1 MNIVALSGGVG
12 GAKLATGL
20 AKIPDIKHLSIIA
33 NTADDFEHLGLP
45 ISPDIDTLLYN
56 LSGLYN
62 RQQGWGVA
70 DESWNFLEALGRLG
84 GPQWFQLG
92 DKDLAT
98 HIYRLNGLKQGQT
111 LTQITKQLADALAIA
126 ADILPM
132 TDSKVSTRVLTD
144 DGWLAFQEYFVA
156 RQCKPKVFEVEFAG
170 IEQAE
175 ISDEV
180 SAAISQADAIIGCPS
195 NPFVSVAPI
204 LAVPAMQKL
213 IKAQNI
219 PVLMVSP
226 IIAGQAV
233 KGPAAKMMQEM
244 QMQAS
249 AVAVAEHYQ
258 DFASHF
264 VIDCADLESENKIS
278 QLGLNVLVTKTLMK
292 TDNDKKDLAQAI
304 INWLKH

>member
-12 GAKLATGL
+12 GAKLASGL
-20 AKIPDIKHLSIIA
+20 AKLPDIKSLSIIA

-56 LSGLYN
+56 LSGIHN
-62 RQQGWGVA
+62 REQGWGVA
-70 DESWNFLEALGRLG
+70 NESWSFLEALGNLG

-98 HIYRLNGLKQGQT
+98 HIYRLNGFNQGQS
-111 LTQITKQLADALAIA
+111 LTQITKQLAKALGVKAN
-126 ADILPM
+126 ILPM

-156 RQCKPKVFEVEFAG
+156 RQCQPKVFEVEFAG
-170 IEQAE
+170 IEQAV

-180 SAAISQADAIIGCPS
+180 SAVISQADVIIGCPS

-204 LAVPAMQKL
+204 LAVPAMKKL

-219 PVLMVSP
+219 PVVMVSP
-226 IIAGQAV
+226 IIAGTAV

-244 QMQAS
+244 QMQVS
-249 AVAVAEHYQ
+249 AVAVAEHYR

-264 VIDCADLESENKIS
+264 VIDCTDIENKNTIA
-278 QLGLNVLVTKTLMK
+278 QLGLDVLVTKTLMK
-292 TDNDKKDLAQAI
+292 TDHDKQDLAQAI
-304 INWLKH
+304 INWLKS

>member
-20 AKIPDIKHLSIIA
+20 AKLPEIKHLSIIA

-98 HIYRLNGLKQGQT
+98 HVYRLNGLNQGQT

-170 IEQAE
+170 IEQAQ

-233 KGPAAKMMQEM
+233 KGPAAKMMHEM
-244 QMQAS
+244 QMQVS
-249 AVAVAEHYQ
+249 AVAVAKHYQ

-264 VIDCADLESENKIS
+264 VIDCADLESENTIS

>member
-12 GAKLATGL
+12 GAKLASGL
-20 AKIPDIKHLSIIA
+20 AKLPDIKSLSIIA

-56 LSGLYN
+56 LSGIHN
-62 RQQGWGVA
+62 REQGWGVA
-70 DESWNFLEALGRLG
+70 NESWHFLKALGRLG
-84 GPQWFQLG
+84 GPEWFQLG

-98 HIYRLNGLKQGQT
+98 HVYRLNRFNQGDN
-111 LTQITKQLADALAIA
+111 LTQITAQLTKALGIRAN
-126 ADILPM
+126 ILPM
-132 TDSKVSTRVLTD
+132 TDQRVSTRVLTD
-144 DGWLAFQEYFVA
+144 DGWLEFQEYFVA
-156 RQCKPKVFEVEFAG
+156 RQCQPKVFEIEFAG
-170 IEQAE
+170 IEQAT
-175 ISDEV
+175 ISNEV

-204 LAVPAMQKL
+204 LAVPAMKKL

-219 PVLMVSP
+219 PIVMVSP

-244 QMQAS
+244 RVQVS

-258 DFASHF
+258 GFASHF
-264 VIDCADLESENKIS
+264 VIDCADTENKSTIE
-278 QLGLNVLVTKTLMK
+278 QLGLDVLVAKTLMK

-304 INWLKH
+304 FHWLKS